1 MNNKFDWT
9 LIQSFLGVLDHGS
22 LLAAARALGS
32 SQPTVGR
39 HVAELE
45 AQLNTVLFERTGRGL
60 TPTAA
65 AQAIGE
71 AARDMESGALGIGR
85 ALAKTSGEAAGT
97 VRISASQPVAC
108 ELLPGVLARMRQA
121 LPAIQVEVVSSN
133 AVTNLLRREADIAIR
148 MVRPEQASLIARKI
162 GEVTIGAY
170 AHADYLRQRGAP
182 RVPEDLFAHDLIG
195 NDTDDTILRG
205 MRALGYTGGKELF
218 ALRSDDQIFHWQAIR
233 AGAGIGFISAYIA
246 RRDPNV
252 VQVLPALPI
261 PPLPVWLTVHRE
273 IRASRRIRQV
283 YDFLAQAIPTVI
295 E

>member
-71 AARDMESGALGIGR
+71 AARDMESGALGISR

-170 AHADYLRQRGAP
+170 AHAGYLRQRGAP

-252 VQVLPALPI
+252 VQVLPALLI

-273 IRASRRIRQV
+273 IRASKRIRQV
-283 YDFLAQAIPTVI
+283 YDFLAQAIPAVI